1 MKERR
6 KIDLFGAVTMLV
18 ISMAAFYLKN
28 SVGAEMTGLPLESFV
43 YIGIGI
49 FILGLIYTI
58 METKMQ
64 LPYFYGRSQS
74 GGSNANSF
82 VVMGIGAGFIGSS
95 IASEVVI
102 TLVLIAVA
110 VAIRMF
116 IDKRYKEKN
125 EIRSKNWN
133 KKYVVIFGKVPIE

>member
-28 SVGAEMTGLPLESFV
+28 SVGAEMIGLPLESFV
-43 YIGIGI
+43 YVGIGI

-82 VVMGIGAGFIGSS
+82 VVMGIGAGLIGSS
-95 IASEVVI
+95 IASAVVI

-110 VAIRMF
+110 VSIRMF
-116 IDKRYKEKN
+116 MDKRYKEKN
-125 EIRSKNWN
+125 EI
-133 KKYVVIFGKVPIE
+133 E

>member
-28 SVGAEMTGLPLESFV
+28 SIGAEMTGLSLQSFV

-49 FILGLIYTI
+49 FVLGLIYTI

-64 LPYFYGRSQS
+64 LPYFYGKCQS

-82 VVMGIGAGFIGSS
+82 VVMGIGAGLIGSS

-102 TLVLIAVA
+102 TLVLIG
-110 VAIRMF
+110 VAIAVRMF
-116 IDKRYKEKN
+116 MDKRYKEKN
-125 EIRSKNWN
+125 EI
-133 KKYVVIFGKVPIE
+133 E

>member
-6 KIDLFGAVTMLV
+6 KIDLFGAITMLV
-18 ISMAAFYLKN
+18 ISMVAFYLKN
-28 SVGAEMTGLPLESFV
+28 KLGVEMTGLSLQSFV
-43 YIGIGI
+43 YIGIGL

-82 VVMGIGAGFIGSS
+82 VVMGIGAGLIGSS
-95 IASEVVI
+95 IASAVVI

-110 VAIRMF
+110 VSIRMF
-116 IDKRYKEKN
+116 MDKRYKEKN
-125 EIRSKNWN
+125 EI
-133 KKYVVIFGKVPIE
+133 E

>member
-82 VVMGIGAGFIGSS
+82 VVMGIGVGLIGSS
-95 IASEVVI
+95 IASAVVV

-110 VAIRMF
+110 VSIRMF
-116 IDKRYKEKN
+116 MDKRYKEKN
-125 EIRSKNWN
+125 EI
-133 KKYVVIFGKVPIE
+133 E

>member
-6 KIDLFGAVTMLV
+6 KIDLFGAITMLV
-18 ISMAAFYLKN
+18 ISMVAFYLKN
-28 SVGAEMTGLPLESFV
+28 KLGVEMTGLSLQSFV
-43 YIGIGI
+43 YIGIGL

-82 VVMGIGAGFIGSS
+82 VVMGIGAGLIGSS
-95 IASEVVI
+95 IASAVVI

-116 IDKRYKEKN
+116 MDKRYKEKN
-125 EIRSKNWN
+125 EI
-133 KKYVVIFGKVPIE
+133 E

>member
-6 KIDLFGAVTMLV
+6 KIDLFGAITMLV
-18 ISMAAFYLKN
+18 ISMVAFYLKN
-28 SVGAEMTGLPLESFV
+28 SVGAEMAGLPLKSFV

-82 VVMGIGAGFIGSS
+82 VVMGIGAGLIGSS
-95 IASEVVI
+95 IASEVAI
-102 TLVLIAVA
+102 TLVLIG
-110 VAIRMF
+110 VAIAVRMF
-116 IDKRYKEKN
+116 MDKRYKEKN
-125 EIRSKNWN
+125 EI
-133 KKYVVIFGKVPIE
+133 E

>member
-6 KIDLFGAVTMLV
+6 KIDLFGAITMLV

-28 SVGAEMTGLPLESFV
+28 SVGAEMIGLPLESFV
-43 YIGIGI
+43 YVGIGI

-82 VVMGIGAGFIGSS
+82 VVMGIGAGLIGSS
-95 IASEVVI
+95 IASAVVI

-116 IDKRYKEKN
+116 MDKRYKEKN

-133 KKYVVIFGKVPIE
+133 KSVLLYLEKYL

>member
-1 MKERR
+1 MKQRR

-28 SVGAEMTGLPLESFV
+28 SVGAEMIGLPLESFV
-43 YIGIGI
+43 YVGIGI

-82 VVMGIGAGFIGSS
+82 VVMGIGAGLIGSS
-95 IASEVVI
+95 IASAVVI

-110 VAIRMF
+110 IAIRMF
-116 IDKRYKEKN
+116 MDKRYKEKN
-125 EIRSKNWN
+125 EI
-133 KKYVVIFGKVPIE
+133 E

>member
-28 SVGAEMTGLPLESFV
+28 SVGAEMIGLPLESFV

-82 VVMGIGAGFIGSS
+82 VVMGIGAGLIGSS

-102 TLVLIAVA
+102 TIVLIAVA
-110 VAIRMF
+110 IAIRMF
-116 IDKRYKEKN
+116 MDKRYKEKN
-125 EIRSKNWN
+125 EICLLYTSDAAD
-133 KKYVVIFGKVPIE
+133 EL

>member
-6 KIDLFGAVTMLV
+6 KIDLFGAITMLV

-28 SVGAEMTGLPLESFV
+28 SVGAEMIGLPLESFV
-43 YIGIGI
+43 YVGIGI

-82 VVMGIGAGFIGSS
+82 VVMGIGAGLIGSS

-102 TLVLIAVA
+102 TIVLIAVA
-110 VAIRMF
+110 IAIRMF
-116 IDKRYKEKN
+116 MDKRYKEKN
-125 EIRSKNWN
+125 EI
-133 KKYVVIFGKVPIE
+133 E

>member
-116 IDKRYKEKN
+116 MDKRYKEKN
-125 EIRSKNWN
+125 EIRSKN
-133 KKYVVIFGKVPIE
+133 

>member
-6 KIDLFGAVTMLV
+6 KIDLFGAITMMV
-18 ISMAAFYLKN
+18 ISMVAFYLKN
-28 SVGAEMTGLPLESFV
+28 SVGAEMIGLPLESFV
-43 YIGIGI
+43 YVGIGI
-49 FILGLIYTI
+49 FTLGLIYTI

-82 VVMGIGAGFIGSS
+82 VVMGVGAGLIGSS

-102 TLVLIAVA
+102 TIVLIAVA
-110 VAIRMF
+110 IAIRMF
-116 IDKRYKEKN
+116 MDKRYKEKN
-125 EIRSKNWN
+125 EI
-133 KKYVVIFGKVPIE
+133 E

>member
-28 SVGAEMTGLPLESFV
+28 SVGAEMIGLPLESFV

-95 IASEVVI
+95 IASAVVI

-110 VAIRMF
+110 VSIRMF
-116 IDKRYKEKN
+116 MDKRYKEKN
-125 EIRSKNWN
+125 E
-133 KKYVVIFGKVPIE
+133 VE

>member
-18 ISMAAFYLKN
+18 ISMVAFYLKN
-28 SVGAEMTGLPLESFV
+28 SIGAEMTGLSLQSFV

-49 FILGLIYTI
+49 FVLGLIYTI

-95 IASEVVI
+95 IASAVVI

-110 VAIRMF
+110 VSIRMF
-116 IDKRYKEKN
+116 MDKRYKEKN
-125 EIRSKNWN
+125 E
-133 KKYVVIFGKVPIE
+133 VE

>member
-28 SVGAEMTGLPLESFV
+28 SVGAEMIGLPLESFL

-82 VVMGIGAGFIGSS
+82 VVMGIGVGLIGSS
-95 IASEVVI
+95 IASAVVI

-110 VAIRMF
+110 IAIRMF
-116 IDKRYKEKN
+116 MDKKYKEKN
-125 EIRSKNWN
+125 GIKQ
-133 KKYVVIFGKVPIE
+133 

>member
-28 SVGAEMTGLPLESFV
+28 SVGAEMIGLPLESFV
-43 YIGIGI
+43 YIGIGL

-95 IASEVVI
+95 IASAVVI

-110 VAIRMF
+110 VSIRMF
-116 IDKRYKEKN
+116 MDKRYKEKN
-125 EIRSKNWN
+125 E
-133 KKYVVIFGKVPIE
+133 VE

>member
-6 KIDLFGAVTMLV
+6 KIDLFGAITMLV
-18 ISMAAFYLKN
+18 ISMVAFYLKN
-28 SVGAEMTGLPLESFV
+28 KLGVEMTGLSLQSFV
-43 YIGIGI
+43 YIGIGL

-82 VVMGIGAGFIGSS
+82 VVMGIGAGLIGSS
-95 IASEVVI
+95 IASAVVI

-110 VAIRMF
+110 VSIRMF
-116 IDKRYKEKN
+116 MDKRYKEKN
-125 EIRSKNWN
+125 E
-133 KKYVVIFGKVPIE
+133 VE

>member
-18 ISMAAFYLKN
+18 ISMVAFYLKN
-28 SVGAEMTGLPLESFV
+28 SVGAEMAGLPLKSFV

-49 FILGLIYTI
+49 FVLGLIYTI

-82 VVMGIGAGFIGSS
+82 VVMGIGAGLIGSS
-95 IASEVVI
+95 IAGEVAI
-102 TLVLIAVA
+102 TLVLIG
-110 VAIRMF
+110 VAIAVRMF
-116 IDKRYKEKN
+116 MDKRYKEKN
-125 EIRSKNWN
+125 EI
-133 KKYVVIFGKVPIE
+133 E

>member
-28 SVGAEMTGLPLESFV
+28 SVGAEMIGLPLESFV
-43 YIGIGI
+43 YVGIGI

-110 VAIRMF
+110 IAIRMF
-116 IDKRYKEKN
+116 MDKRYKEKN
-125 EIRSKNWN
+125 K
-133 KKYVVIFGKVPIE
+133 IE

>member
-6 KIDLFGAVTMLV
+6 KIDLFGAITMLV

-28 SVGAEMTGLPLESFV
+28 SVGAEMIGLPLESFV
-43 YIGIGI
+43 YVGIGI

-82 VVMGIGAGFIGSS
+82 VVMGIGAGLIGSS
-95 IASEVVI
+95 IASAVVI

-110 VAIRMF
+110 VSIRMF
-116 IDKRYKEKN
+116 MDKRYKEKN
-125 EIRSKNWN
+125 EI
-133 KKYVVIFGKVPIE
+133 E

>member
-43 YIGIGI
+43 YVGIGI

-82 VVMGIGAGFIGSS
+82 VVMGIGAGLIGSS
-95 IASEVVI
+95 IASAVVI
-102 TLVLIAVA
+102 TFVLIAVA

-116 IDKRYKEKN
+116 MDKRYKEKN
-125 EIRSKNWN
+125 EI
-133 KKYVVIFGKVPIE
+133 E

>member
-6 KIDLFGAVTMLV
+6 KIDLFGAITMLV

-82 VVMGIGAGFIGSS
+82 VVMGIGAGLIGSS

-116 IDKRYKEKN
+116 MDKRYKEKN
-125 EIRSKNWN
+125 EI
-133 KKYVVIFGKVPIE
+133 E

>member
-6 KIDLFGAVTMLV
+6 KIDLFGAMTMLV

-28 SVGAEMTGLPLESFV
+28 SVGAEMIGLPLESFV
-43 YIGIGI
+43 YVGIGI

-82 VVMGIGAGFIGSS
+82 VVMGIGAGLIGSS
-95 IASEVVI
+95 IASAVVI

-116 IDKRYKEKN
+116 MDKRYKEKN
-125 EIRSKNWN
+125 EI
-133 KKYVVIFGKVPIE
+133 E

>member
-6 KIDLFGAVTMLV
+6 KIDLLGAVTMLV
-18 ISMAAFYLKN
+18 ISMAVFYLKN
-28 SVGAEMTGLPLESFV
+28 SVGAEMIGLPLESFV
-43 YIGIGI
+43 YVGIGI

-82 VVMGIGAGFIGSS
+82 VVMGIGAGLIGSS
-95 IASEVVI
+95 IASAVVI

-110 VAIRMF
+110 VSIRMF
-116 IDKRYKEKN
+116 MDKMYKEKN
-125 EIRSKNWN
+125 EI
-133 KKYVVIFGKVPIE
+133 E

>member
-6 KIDLFGAVTMLV
+6 KIDLFGAITMLV
-18 ISMAAFYLKN
+18 ISMVAFYLKN
-28 SVGAEMTGLPLESFV
+28 SVGAEMAGLPLKSFV

-49 FILGLIYTI
+49 FVLGLIYTI

-82 VVMGIGAGFIGSS
+82 VVMGIGAGLIGSS
-95 IASEVVI
+95 IASEVVL

-110 VAIRMF
+110 IAVRMF
-116 IDKRYKEKN
+116 MDKRYKEKN
-125 EIRSKNWN
+125 
-133 KKYVVIFGKVPIE
+133 GIE

>member
-82 VVMGIGAGFIGSS
+82 VVMGIGVGLIGSS

-116 IDKRYKEKN
+116 MDKRYKEKN

-133 KKYVVIFGKVPIE
+133 KSVLLYLEKYL

>member
-6 KIDLFGAVTMLV
+6 KIDLFGAITMLV

-28 SVGAEMTGLPLESFV
+28 KLGVEMTGLSLQSFV
-43 YIGIGI
+43 HIGIGL

-82 VVMGIGAGFIGSS
+82 VVMGIGAGLIGSS
-95 IASEVVI
+95 IASAVVI

-110 VAIRMF
+110 IAIRMF
-116 IDKRYKEKN
+116 MDKRYKEKN
-125 EIRSKNWN
+125 EI
-133 KKYVVIFGKVPIE
+133 E

>member
-6 KIDLFGAVTMLV
+6 KIDLFGAITMLV

-28 SVGAEMTGLPLESFV
+28 SVGAEMIGLPLESFV

-82 VVMGIGAGFIGSS
+82 VVMGIGAGLIGSS

-110 VAIRMF
+110 IAIRMF
-116 IDKRYKEKN
+116 MDKRYKEKN
-125 EIRSKNWN
+125 EI
-133 KKYVVIFGKVPIE
+133 E

>member
-28 SVGAEMTGLPLESFV
+28 SVGAEIIGLPLESFV

-82 VVMGIGAGFIGSS
+82 VVMGIGAGLIGSS
-95 IASEVVI
+95 IASAVVI

-116 IDKRYKEKN
+116 MDKRYKEKN
-125 EIRSKNWN
+125 EI
-133 KKYVVIFGKVPIE
+133 E

>member
-6 KIDLFGAVTMLV
+6 KIDLFGAITMLV

-28 SVGAEMTGLPLESFV
+28 SVGAEMIGLPLESFV

-116 IDKRYKEKN
+116 MDKRYKEKN
-125 EIRSKNWN
+125 EI
-133 KKYVVIFGKVPIE
+133 E

>member
-6 KIDLFGAVTMLV
+6 KIDLFEAVTMLV

-82 VVMGIGAGFIGSS
+82 VVMGIGAGLIGSS
-95 IASEVVI
+95 IASAVVI

-116 IDKRYKEKN
+116 MDKRYKEKN
-125 EIRSKNWN
+125 EI
-133 KKYVVIFGKVPIE
+133 E

>member
-28 SVGAEMTGLPLESFV
+28 SVGAEMIGLPLESFV
-43 YIGIGI
+43 YVGIGI

-82 VVMGIGAGFIGSS
+82 VVMGIGAGLIGSS
-95 IASEVVI
+95 IASAVVI

-110 VAIRMF
+110 IAIRMF
-116 IDKRYKEKN
+116 MDKRYKEKN
-125 EIRSKNWN
+125 EI
-133 KKYVVIFGKVPIE
+133 E

>member
-82 VVMGIGAGFIGSS
+82 VVMGIGAGLIGSS

-102 TLVLIAVA
+102 TIVLIAVA

-116 IDKRYKEKN
+116 MDKRYKEKN
-125 EIRSKNWN
+125 EI
-133 KKYVVIFGKVPIE
+133 E

>member
-6 KIDLFGAVTMLV
+6 KIDLLGAVTMLV
-18 ISMAAFYLKN
+18 ISMAVFYLKN
-28 SVGAEMTGLPLESFV
+28 KLGVEMTGLSLQSFV
-43 YIGIGI
+43 YIGIGL

-82 VVMGIGAGFIGSS
+82 VVMGIGAGLIGSS

-110 VAIRMF
+110 IAIRMF
-116 IDKRYKEKN
+116 MDKRYKEKN
-125 EIRSKNWN
+125 EI
-133 KKYVVIFGKVPIE
+133 E

>member
-1 MKERR
+1 MKERL

-28 SVGAEMTGLPLESFV
+28 SIGAEMTGLSLQSFV

-49 FILGLIYTI
+49 FVLGLIYTI

-64 LPYFYGRSQS
+64 LPYFYGKCQS

-102 TLVLIAVA
+102 TLVLIG
-110 VAIRMF
+110 VAIAVRMF
-116 IDKRYKEKN
+116 MDKRYKEKN
-125 EIRSKNWN
+125 EI
-133 KKYVVIFGKVPIE
+133 E

>member
-6 KIDLFGAVTMLV
+6 KIDLFGAITMLV

-28 SVGAEMTGLPLESFV
+28 SVGAEMIGLPLESFV
-43 YIGIGI
+43 YVGIGI

-82 VVMGIGAGFIGSS
+82 VVMGIGAGLIGSS
-95 IASEVVI
+95 IASAVVI

-116 IDKRYKEKN
+116 MDKRYKEKN
-125 EIRSKNWN
+125 EI
-133 KKYVVIFGKVPIE
+133 E

>member
-82 VVMGIGAGFIGSS
+82 VVMGIGAGLIGSS
-95 IASEVVI
+95 IASAVVI
-102 TLVLIAVA
+102 TFVLIAVA

-116 IDKRYKEKN
+116 MDRRYKEKN
-125 EIRSKNWN
+125 EIRSKN
-133 KKYVVIFGKVPIE
+133 

>member
-6 KIDLFGAVTMLV
+6 KIDLFGAITMLV
-18 ISMAAFYLKN
+18 ISMVAFYLKN
-28 SVGAEMTGLPLESFV
+28 KLGVEMTGLSLQSFV
-43 YIGIGI
+43 YIGIGL

-82 VVMGIGAGFIGSS
+82 VVMGIGAGLIGSS

-102 TLVLIAVA
+102 TLVLIAV
-110 VAIRMF
+110 VIVIRMF
-116 IDKRYKEKN
+116 MDKRYKEKN
-125 EIRSKNWN
+125 K
-133 KKYVVIFGKVPIE
+133 IE

>member
-82 VVMGIGAGFIGSS
+82 VVMGIGAGLIGSS
-95 IASEVVI
+95 IASAVVI
-102 TLVLIAVA
+102 TLVLIAV
-110 VAIRMF
+110 VVTIRMF
-116 IDKRYKEKN
+116 MDKRYKEKN
-125 EIRSKNWN
+125 EI
-133 KKYVVIFGKVPIE
+133 E